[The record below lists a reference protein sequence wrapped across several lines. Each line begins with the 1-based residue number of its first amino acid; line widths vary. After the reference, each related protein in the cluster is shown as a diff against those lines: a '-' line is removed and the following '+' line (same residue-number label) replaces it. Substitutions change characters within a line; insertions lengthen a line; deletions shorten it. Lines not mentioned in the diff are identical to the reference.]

1 MMTVITSPAN
11 KTYKLL
17 KKLMLKKHRDT
28 HGLFLVYGPHLVAK
42 AQASGVVLETITTTE
57 GDGSLGLEPTL
68 FMALQQTETPYDVM
82 ALCEKRSTSL
92 VSKRILILDD
102 VQDPDNVGAL
112 IRSASAFGFLHVI
125 LSNKTADLYNEKTI
139 RASKGAIF
147 DVFVER
153 RQALEAATML
163 KTQGYQIIASASGG
177 DQVSRFSPPLVLIM
191 GNEGHG
197 IHQAL
202 MDVADGVVGIETKR
216 VESLNVA
223 VAGSLLMY
231 EWRSL

>member
-1 MMTVITSPAN
+1 MTVITSPAN

-17 KKLMLKKHRDT
+17 KKLMVKKHRDA
-28 HGLFLVYGPHLVAK
+28 HGLFLVYGPHLVEK
-42 AQASGVVLETITTTE
+42 AIASGVVLETVTTTE
-57 GDGSLGLEPTL
+57 GNGSLALEPSL
-68 FMALQQTETPYDVM
+68 FLALQQTETPYDII
-82 ALCEKRSTSL
+82 ALCEKRSVPV
-92 VSKRILILDD
+92 VSKRVLILDD
-102 VQDPDNVGAL
+102 VQDPENVGAL

-139 RASKGAIF
+139 RASQGAIF

-153 RQALEAATML
+153 RQALEAVTAL
-163 KTQGYQIIASASGG
+163 KAQGYPIIASASGG
-177 DQVSRFSPPLVLIM
+177 GEANRFSPPLALIM

-202 MDVADGVVGIETKR
+202 LELASGMVGIKTKR

-231 EWRSL
+231 EWRES